1 MRILGGI
8 RQELGGDKPGM
19 KCMTWVH
26 GAIARII
33 DGEVHPRF
41 RAERADHLAN
51 FLQKIP
57 EVYPLAIVG
66 ERQGLVEFRRD
77 LDACAD
83 VVEQHANLPRRK
95 GLAALG
101 YSVALE
107 ANNPAEAGQ
116 VVRYPMVRLSQP
128 SYPVFDQNLP
138 FALPVCAQT

>member
-1 MRILGGI
+1 
-8 RQELGGDKPGM
+8 
-19 KCMTWVH
+19 MT
-26 GAIARII
+26 RII
-33 DGEVHPRF
+33 DGQVHPCF

-51 FLQKIP
+51 FLQKVP
-57 EVYPLAIVG
+57 EVYPGAVVG

-101 YSVALE
+101 NGVALE
-107 ANNPAEAGQ
+107 ANNATEAGQ

-128 SYPVFDQNLP
+128 D
-138 FALPVCAQT
+138 